1 MLIPI
6 IWKKKK
12 KSVDDEINM
21 LFLTKNLFRIV
32 EAVAVQNIF
41 YLEIYQNKFFLYQ
54 YIKIIKKNKIKFTDY
69 DSLTLSR
76 EGY

>member
-1 MLIPI
+1 
-6 IWKKKK
+6 
-12 KSVDDEINM
+12 M